1 MLNLLAASADV
12 PIVVI
17 SASAGYGKSIL
28 AAQWA
33 SRCRRPV
40 AWVNLDRGDNNP
52 LVLLT
57 YLAHAL
63 DRLEPVPQELFDEL
77 SSPGPRVDDVV
88 LPALAEALAQMSP
101 FELILDDLEALT
113 HPSAIAL
120 VEFLLEEIPPGSQ
133 VVLVTRV
140 RA

>member
-57 YLAHAL
+57 YLVHAL
-63 DRLEPVPQELFDEL
+63 DRLEPVAPELFDEL

-88 LPALAEALAQMSP
+88 LPALAEELARLSP
-101 FELILDDLEALT
+101 FELILDDLDE
-113 HPSAIAL
+113 
-120 VEFLLEEIPPGSQ
+120 
-133 VVLVTRV
+133 R
-140 RA
+140 